1 MCVGLPER
9 LLRWRKFDYLPGT
22 ECVAVQG
29 HGHDQPRIL
38 RMGVQPRKELER
50 AQKSKHPVLN
60 EWKSCK
66 EGAIVACLVKYYQVR
81 YAMVVLLDKPV
92 DESVTTPTT
101 PTSVSQTPHSL
112 QKSTSV
118 LAPYSPDVDHMVKGS
133 LGRLRPRFPF
143 LLLLSLM
150 SLMVRAI
157 VT

>member
-1 MCVGLPER
+1 LPER

-29 HGHDQPRIL
+29 HGHHQPRIL

-92 DESVTTPTT
+92 DESVITMQIVITQWTED
-101 PTSVSQTPHSL
+101 SANGRFEKYQELRDLHL
-112 QKSTSV
+112 QNT
-118 LAPYSPDVDHMVKGS
+118 APSCS
-133 LGRLRPRFPF
+133 
-143 LLLLSLM
+143 
-150 SLMVRAI
+150 
-157 VT
+157 